1 MPAIVPAFL
10 ILSRKD
16 TITLSTSTKEKFW
29 TDERLA
35 HYQQLRDDGNSIN
48 DICDIMGITDRQ
60 ARYAGE
66 IIRRNLRRSGQM
78 DVSGASSEAQRLT
91 HHLDADGISS
101 EKVMTVKDG
110 YDLDDKALLQA
121 HGFNPDR
128 FMLTSAT
135 SNFWGRDN
143 SGEPLYQTK
152 IKVAPVGVSVD
163 DIMAAIDRH
172 YAENPAIDIPESK
185 AKTTCSSGETLVIP
199 LFDLHF
205 GITSYDTMKSYLAD
219 IEDRLMDEYQRVVI
233 LVGGDFFHSDFMS
246 RSMTAKVGGTQLD
259 HVDNQEALDDGTRF
273 FKELV
278 NYARDYTL
286 EVDVYAIGGNHDF
299 DKQFMWMYSMQQ
311 YYHNDPNVNF
321 NLTTS
326 TRTAFKFGR
335 VGVMVAHG
343 DRAKRRLP
351 MLFASEFKEIWGATD
366 FHGIFTGHFH
376 KELTED
382 EVGCVTFQVGTPK
395 PSDNYEKQNGFVMA
409 RKKLELFVFN
419 DERLVETIYLENHIG
434 D

>member
-1 MPAIVPAFL
+1 MTVATPN
-10 ILSRKD
+10 K
-16 TITLSTSTKEKFW
+16 KFW
-29 TDERLA
+29 TDEKLA
-35 HYQQLRDDGNSIN
+35 HYQQLRDDGKSIN
-48 DICDIMGITDRQ
+48 DICAVMGITDRQ

-91 HHLDADGISS
+91 HHLDSDGISS
-101 EKVMTVKDG
+101 EKVMAVKDG
-110 YDLDDKALLQA
+110 YDLDDRALLEA

-128 FMLTSAT
+128 FVLTSAT
-135 SNFWGRDN
+135 SNFWGRDTN
-143 SGEPLYQTK
+143 GQPLYQTK
-152 IKVAPVGVSVD
+152 LKVAPVGVSID
-163 DIMAAIDRH
+163 DIMGAIDKH

-185 AKTTCSSGETLVIP
+185 AKTSCSSGETLVIP

-205 GITSYDTMKSYLAD
+205 GITTYDDMCSYLAD
-219 IEDRLMDEYQRVVI
+219 IEDRLMDQYERVII
-233 LVGGDFFHSDFMS
+233 LLGGDYFHSDFMT
-246 RSMTAKVGGTQLD
+246 RTMTAKINGTQLD
-259 HVDNQEALDDGTRF
+259 HVDNKQALEDGTRF

-278 NYARDYTL
+278 DYAATYTL
-286 EVDVYAIGGNHDF
+286 DVEIYSIGGNHDY
-299 DKQFMWMYSMQQ
+299 DKAYMWAYSMSQ
-311 YYHNDPNVNF
+311 YYDRFDCINF
-321 NLTTS
+321 HLTTS
-326 TRTAFKFGR
+326 TRMAFKFGR
-335 VGVMVAHG
+335 VGVMVSHG

-366 FHGIFTGHFH
+366 YHAVFTGHFH

-382 EVGCVTFQVGTPK
+382 EGGVVTFQVGTPK

-419 DERLVETIYLENHIG
+419 DERLIETIYLENKIG

>member
-1 MPAIVPAFL
+1 M
-10 ILSRKD
+10 
-16 TITLSTSTKEKFW
+16 TTSTKEKFW
-29 TDERLA
+29 NDDRLA
-35 HYQQLRDDGNSIN
+35 HYQQLRDDGKSIN
-48 DICDIMGITDRQ
+48 EVCSIMGVTDRQ

-91 HHLDADGISS
+91 HHLDSDGISS

-110 YDLDDKALLQA
+110 YDLDDKELLQA
-121 HGFNPDR
+121 HGFNPER
-128 FMLTSAT
+128 FVLTSAT
-135 SNFWGRDN
+135 SNFWGRDT

-152 IKVAPVGVSVD
+152 IKVAPVGVSID
-163 DIMAAIDRH
+163 DIMDAIDKH
-172 YAENPAIDIPESK
+172 YAANPAIDIPESK
-185 AKTTCSSGETLVIP
+185 EKTTCSSGETLVIP

-205 GITSYDTMKSYLAD
+205 GITTYETMSSYLAD
-219 IEDRLMDEYQRVVI
+219 IEDRLMDQYERVVI
-233 LVGGDFFHSDFMS
+233 LLGGDYFHSDFMT
-246 RSMTAKVGGTQLD
+246 RTMTAKVSGTQLD
-259 HVDNQEALDDGTRF
+259 HVDNEQALNDGSRF

-278 NYARDYTL
+278 GFARDYTL

-299 DKQFMWMYSMQQ
+299 DKQYAWCYAMEQ
-311 YYHNDPNVNF
+311 YYHNDDNVMF
-321 NLTTS
+321 HLTTS

-351 MLFASEFKEIWGATD
+351 MLFASEFKEIWGTTD
-366 FHGIFTGHFH
+366 YHAVFTGHFH

-382 EVGCVTFQVGTPK
+382 EGGVVTFQVGTPK
-395 PSDNYEKQNGFVMA
+395 PSDNYEKSNGFTMS

-419 DERLVETIYLENHIG
+419 DERLIETIYLENKIAA